1 MKKSRFI
8 RVFAA
13 ILSVVM
19 LLQLTLP
26 VGAVDETFVRTGAES
41 ADMIAAAR
49 SQLGYTAPET
59 VQNTTNG
66 SKEKKALIPTH
77 GVRRFCHGV
86 LTRQAFPRKS
96 LQRNPQWEAS
106 MPFS

>member
-49 SQLGYTAPET
+49 SQLGYTAPG
-59 VQNTTNG
+59 NG
-66 SKEKKALIPTH
+66 CKIQPM
-77 GVRRFCHGV
+77 VRRKRRHLFLRMVSDVSVMVC
-86 LTRQAFPRKS
+86 
-96 LQRNPQWEAS
+96 
-106 MPFS
+106 

>member
-59 VQNTTNG
+59 GAKYNQWFEG
-66 SKEKKALIPTH
+66 KEGTYSYAWCQTFLS
-77 GVRRFCHGV
+77 CCAD
-86 LTRQAFPRKS
+86 QAGISTEIIAKES
-96 LQRNPQWEAS
+96 TVGGEYA
-106 MPFS
+106 

>member
-41 ADMIAAAR
+41 ADMIAAA
-49 SQLGYTAPET
+49 
-59 VQNTTNG
+59 
-66 SKEKKALIPTH
+66 
-77 GVRRFCHGV
+77 
-86 LTRQAFPRKS
+86 
-96 LQRNPQWEAS
+96 
-106 MPFS
+106 

>member
-26 VGAVDETFVRTGAES
+26 VGAVDEPLSER
-41 ADMIAAAR
+41 
-49 SQLGYTAPET
+49 
-59 VQNTTNG
+59 VQNQQ
-66 SKEKKALIPTH
+66 I
-77 GVRRFCHGV
+77 
-86 LTRQAFPRKS
+86 
-96 LQRNPQWEAS
+96 
-106 MPFS
+106 

>member
-49 SQLGYTAPET
+49 SQLGYTAG
-59 VQNTTNG
+59 NG
-66 SKEKKALIPTH
+66 CKIQPM
-77 GVRRFCHGV
+77 VRRKRRHLFLRMVSDVSVMVC
-86 LTRQAFPRKS
+86 
-96 LQRNPQWEAS
+96 
-106 MPFS
+106 